1 MSISQVSIGA
11 YIWEAISSV
20 GFEWS
25 LITRKR
31 AFKWP
36 MLVRLHLP
44 SSAYHINSNRFPDLF
59 LLQMD
64 ACGCF
69 LRHVSPWAKTPWR
82 VVLIH
87 SSG

>member
-36 MLVRLHLP
+36 MLVRLSISL
-44 SSAYHINSNRFPDLF
+44 SAYPINSNRSLDLF
-59 LLQMD
+59 LLQMG
-64 ACGCF
+64 ACGGF
-69 LRHVSPWAKTPWR
+69 LRHVSPCTKGHWR
-82 VVLIH
+82 VDLIH